1 MKYAVFY
8 KKFDELDG
16 DDFDKEVLN
25 QYENLTLKKEG
36 LSCTVNGQEVIT
48 TIDDLMQDMC
58 EKQIEYIFNAFA
70 ERIAEI
76 VPSKVIKKM
85 HETLE
90 QQPSKKYAC
99 SKSVEPETLPK
110 HCIVPLNDVVPSAA
124 PKRGKWVYDA
134 EAYPLGNPYGHYDC
148 DQCGES
154 VPDKTNYCP
163 NCGAY
168 MRGDEE

>member
-36 LSCTVNGQEVIT
+36 LSYTVNGQEVIT

-58 EKQIEYIFNAFA
+58 EKQIELIFDSLI
-70 ERIAEI
+70 ERIE
-76 VPSKVIKKM
+76 V
-85 HETLE
+85 LE
-90 QQPSKKYAC
+90 QTS
-99 SKSVEPETLPK
+99 
-110 HCIVPLNDVVPSAA
+110 
-124 PKRGKWVYDA
+124 KRGKWLPIIEVNEFGESYQSGIYCS
-134 EAYPLGNPYGHYDC
+134 E
-148 DQCGES
+148 CGE
-154 VPDKTNYCP
+154 TLGCEANYCP
-163 NCGAY
+163 NCGAD